1 MLKDVVLKADA
12 EAALLEDVAAKA
24 IMEADLWEDVV
35 CKAPIEDDLCKAV
48 VVDKDVGTKL
58 LLKDRLLQAEWLEAF

>member
-24 IMEADLWEDVV
+24 IMEADLWEDVF
-35 CKAPIEDDLCKAV
+35 KAPIEDDLWEDV
-48 VVDKDVGTKL
+48 VVDKDVVSKL
-58 LLKDRLLQAEWLEAF
+58 LPKERLLQAEWLEAS